1 MRGPGVPAGQTL
13 EHLVLNNDLAP
24 TFADLAGATEA
35 TPPFVDGRSLR
46 PLLTDGTP
54 PVDDWRSALL
64 VEARTEILG
73 PTAVPPLSGDP
84 LPEDWQSA
92 PREDWGRPGLEAVR
106 TGEHLYVEYGT
117 GERELYNLKGD
128 PYQLENRYES
138 AAPELLRR
146 LKGRLAALRG
156 CSGDDCRAA
165 EDGP

>member
-1 MRGPGVPAGQTL
+1 
-13 EHLVLNNDLAP
+13 
-24 TFADLAGATEA
+24 
-35 TPPFVDGRSLR
+35 
-46 PLLTDGTP
+46 
-54 PVDDWRSALL
+54 
-64 VEARTEILG
+64 
-73 PTAVPPLSGDP
+73 
-84 LPEDWQSA
+84 
-92 PREDWGRPGLEAVR
+92 VR

-138 AAPELLRR
+138 VAPELLSR